1 MPKVL
6 IRKPTKK
13 ERELLEMRLKDK
25 TMSVREY
32 ERFRIVK
39 EASEGRRA
47 SEIAD
52 RIGVHFTVV
61 YDWAKRFNESGF
73 STFEKPPNPEGRA
86 SSISGEQIRK
96 LIKVALSR
104 PEDLGLPFTTW
115 SVKKLNDYCRKQ
127 GILPEVT
134 DEWVRRLLRREGITH
149 QRTGTW
155 KDSPDPDFEVKKTAS

>member
-1 MPKVL
+1 MPAVL
-6 IRKPTKK
+6 VRKLTKK
-13 ERELLEMRLKDK
+13 ERELIEEKLKNK

-32 ERFRIVK
+32 ERYRIVK

-47 SEIAD
+47 AEIAD
-52 RIGVHFTVV
+52 RVGCHFTVV
-61 YDWAKRFNESGF
+61 YDWTKRFNSTGL
-73 STFEKPPNPEGRA
+73 STFEKPSNPEGRA
-86 SSISGEQIRK
+86 SSISSKQIRE

-115 SVKKLNDYCRKQ
+115 SVKKLNNYCRDK

-155 KDSPDPDFEVKKTAS
+155 KNSPDPDFEVKKTAS

>member
-6 IRKPTKK
+6 VRKLSKK
-13 ERELLEMRLKDK
+13 ERELLEERLRDK

-32 ERFRIVK
+32 ERYRIVK
-39 EASEGRRA
+39 EAAEGRRVA
-47 SEIAD
+47 EIAD
-52 RIGVHFTVV
+52 RVGVHFTVV
-61 YDWAKRFNESGF
+61 YDWIKRFNESGF

-86 SSISGEQIRK
+86 SSISSEQIRR

-115 SVKKLNDYCRKQ
+115 SVNKLNDYCRKQ
-127 GILPEVT
+127 EILPEVT

-149 QRTGTW
+149 RRTGTW
-155 KDSPDPDFEVKKTAS
+155 KESPDPEFEVKKTAS

>member
-1 MPKVL
+1 MPDVL
-6 IRKPTKK
+6 VRKLTKK
-13 ERELLEMRLKDK
+13 ERGLLEERLRDK
-25 TMSVREY
+25 TMSVRNY
-32 ERFRIVK
+32 ERYRIVK

-52 RIGVHFTVV
+52 RVGCHFTVV
-61 YDWAKRFNESGF
+61 YDWSKRFNSSGF
-73 STFEKPPNPEGRA
+73 STFERPPNPEGRFSTI
-86 SSISGEQIRK
+86 SSDQIRK
-96 LIKVALSR
+96 LIKVALSG

-115 SVKKLNDYCRKQ
+115 SVKKLNRYCREQ

-155 KDSPDPDFEVKKTAS
+155 KKSPDPDFEVKKTAS